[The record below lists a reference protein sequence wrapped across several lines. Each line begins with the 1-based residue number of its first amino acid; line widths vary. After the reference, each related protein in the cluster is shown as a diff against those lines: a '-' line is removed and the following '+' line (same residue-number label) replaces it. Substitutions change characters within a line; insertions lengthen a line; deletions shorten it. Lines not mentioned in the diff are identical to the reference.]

1 MPAGVS
7 LGGGAH
13 GGGHDLALCHLPLL
27 HTARLQY
34 VEHLGASTLVEEA
47 VREEALAPLLAAASP
62 AAGNVLSDIQVTVC
76 QVATSHSYSQQRSPQ
91 EASGVRPGHTGWSSS
106 TCPPPRYSQSPA
118 PGSC

>member
-62 AAGNVLSDIQVTVC
+62 RTVIVSKGVLRRQVESVLVTRPGVAAPVLILGTV
-76 QVATSHSYSQQRSPQ
+76 SPQ
-91 EASGVRPGHTGWSSS
+91 RQGDTEGDENQGACTVLLRII
-106 TCPPPRYSQSPA
+106 
-118 PGSC
+118 